1 VGDSEMELKKFRA
14 EIDKLDVQVLRILDK
29 RMELALKLSK
39 YKKDVE
45 DKKRELEVVE
55 HFEDFPNDFIG
66 REFRLKILDNILQ
79 ESKRLQSKQQNLNIN
94 FSNGVVKKLK

>member
-1 VGDSEMELKKFRA
+1 MELKKFRA

>member
-1 VGDSEMELKKFRA
+1 MELKKFRA
-14 EIDKLDVQVLRILDK
+14 EIDKLDVQLLRILDK